1 MPMYV
6 CACPC
11 GARETIFRRVDDR
24 DLDLPE
30 HCGTR
35 MQRIIVAPAVRPDL
49 PEPYESP
56 KSGKWITS
64 RAEQREDLVATGSFL
79 YEPGVRQDIARRKKE
94 LEAQTDQLISTRV
107 DETIGALSA
116 SGRL

>member
-1 MPMYV
+1 MYV
-6 CACPC
+6 CACAC

-24 DLDLPE
+24 DHDLPK
-30 HCGTR
+30 HCGGS
-35 MQRIIVAPAVRPDL
+35 MHRIIVAPAVRPDL

-64 RAEQREDLVATGSFL
+64 RAEQREDLAATGSFL
-79 YEPGVRQDIARRKKE
+79 YEPGVREDIARRRKE
-94 LEAQTDQLISTRV
+94 LEAKTDQLIEQRV
-107 DETIGALSA
+107 DETIRDLSA